1 MFKNKRI
8 HLIGIGGISMSGIA
22 EILHAKGSIITGSD
36 MQESKAVN
44 ELRERGIN
52 VIIGEDESL
61 IDNVDI
67 VVYTAAISN
76 DNKELVRAK
85 ELNKEL
91 YERAKFLGLMTK
103 DYKNVLCISGTH
115 GKSTTTGM
123 VASCFLED
131 DKNPTIQIG
140 AFLPKINSNYYV
152 GDNEYFIMEACE
164 YVDSFLSFFPTSE
177 IILNIDD
184 DHLDYFKNLDN
195 VKKSFSKYAHLLPS
209 NGNLV
214 INVDDA
220 NVIDLD
226 LPTNIN
232 ILTYGINNDAIV
244 KATNITYDESGHP
257 NFDVYY
263 NNELYIHLNLSVLGN
278 HNIYNA
284 LATVSLCIM
293 HNINKN
299 AIIKGLNEYRG
310 VERRFEYIGTYKENI
325 LVYDDYAHHPTEI
338 SATLNSAKSIKCNK
352 NWAIFQ
358 SHTYSRTKEHLEEF
372 ANILK
377 EFDNIIIAPI
387 YPAREINIYNIK
399 EDDLV
404 NLIKPYNKN
413 VYYIDSF
420 DNIVKYLNENLN
432 DNDLVITVGAG
443 PVNEVGLKLLGKFDK
458 K

>member
-1 MFKNKRI
+1 MFNNKRI

-22 EILHAKGSIITGSD
+22 EILHAKGAIITGSD
-36 MQESKAVN
+36 MQENKTIDM
-44 ELRERGIN
+44 LREKGIS
-52 VIIGEDESL
+52 VTIGENKNL
-61 IDNVDI
+61 IDNIDI
-67 VVYTAAISN
+67 VVYTAAISE
-76 DNKELVRAK
+76 DNEELKRAR

-140 AFLPKINSNYYV
+140 AFLPKIKSNYYV
-152 GDNEYFIMEACE
+152 GSNEYFIMEACE

-195 VKKSFSKYAHLLPS
+195 VKISFNKYINLLPD

-214 INVDDA
+214 INNDDE
-220 NVIDLD
+220 NIKDLK
-226 LPTNIN
+226 LPENIN
-232 ILTYGINNDAIV
+232 VLTYGLNNKSNLEA
-244 KATNITYDESGHP
+244 KNITYDEFGHP
-257 NFDVYY
+257 EFDIFY
-263 NNELYIHLNLSVLGN
+263 NNELYIHIKLSVLGN

-284 LATVSLCIM
+284 LATTALCIM
-293 HNINKN
+293 YNINKE
-299 AIIKGLNEYRG
+299 AIIKGLSEYVG

-338 SATLNSAKSIKCNK
+338 KATLNSTKKIKCNQ
-352 NWAIFQ
+352 NFAVFQ

-372 ANILK
+372 ANVLK
-377 EFDNIIIAPI
+377 DFDNIIIAPI
-387 YPAREINIYNIK
+387 YPAREINVYNIK

-404 NLIKPYNKN
+404 NLIKPYNNN
-413 VYYIDSF
+413 VIYIDSF
-420 DNIVKYLNENLN
+420 DKIVDYLKDNLK
-432 DNDLVITVGAG
+432 DNDLVITIGAG
-443 PVNEVGLKLLGKFDK
+443 PVNEVGLNLLNN
-458 K
+458 